1 MGSSGIVHC
10 GQQEHTHTHTH
21 TYMKML
27 SVKLTWVFKCLGT
40 LSSRNS
46 YGEQSGRV
54 DVAQTPL

>member
-1 MGSSGIVHC
+1 MGSGIIHC
-10 GQQEHTHTHTH
+10 GQQEHTHMY

-40 LSSRNS
+40 LLSRNS
-46 YGEQSGRV
+46 YGEQSRKV